1 MMAGIKSVWYL
12 NSIGYILKSEVTVL
26 FLNTNIY
33 NKQDYI
39 LYNYLKL

>member
-1 MMAGIKSVWYL
+1 MMVDIKSVGYL

-33 NKQDYI
+33 NMQDI
-39 LYNYLKL
+39 MPFITI

>member
-1 MMAGIKSVWYL
+1 M
-12 NSIGYILKSEVTVL
+12 LKREVTVL

-39 LYNYLKL
+39 LYYYLKL